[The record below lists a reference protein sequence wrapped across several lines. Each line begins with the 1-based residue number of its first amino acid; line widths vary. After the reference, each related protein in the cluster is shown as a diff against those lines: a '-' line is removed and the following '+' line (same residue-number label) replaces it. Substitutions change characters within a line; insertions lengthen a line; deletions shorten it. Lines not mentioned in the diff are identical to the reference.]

1 MSSKPKKE
9 EYKASELEKTNAAV
23 AAAEKAYFRKNYQ
36 PLLTQM
42 RDESL
47 REDDQKRILKDRAQA
62 DTMQALTGQRPSL
75 AATQAVDY
83 QSDLASAALGQQMQ
97 ASRAAKDISTTMQ
110 TGVLGTARGQ
120 AADAQSGLAA
130 ASRMRASRELAE
142 TQAKFAARQAKGAMF
157 GQLAGAYIGQ
167 GIRNKKATNSW
178 NKSFRVNPGE
188 INPETG
194 EVTKTGVDKRSWWDW
209 GG

>member
-1 MSSKPKKE
+1 
-9 EYKASELEKTNAAV
+9 
-23 AAAEKAYFRKNYQ
+23 
-36 PLLTQM
+36 M

-47 REDDQKRILKDRAQA
+47 REGDQKRILKDRAQA

-110 TGVLGTARGQ
+110 TGVLGPARGQ

-130 ASRMRASRELAE
+130 ASRLRTSKELAI
-142 TQAKFAARQAKGAMF
+142 TQAKFQARQAKGAMWADLGGAF
-157 GQLAGAYIGQ
+157 LGKMQKNKAQTGSPWKSARYNPELYGEDGGGYDYGNKLAGYKPYGK
-167 GIRNKKATNSW
+167 G
-178 NKSFRVNPGE
+178 
-188 INPETG
+188 
-194 EVTKTGVDKRSWWDW
+194 
-209 GG
+209 

>member
-1 MSSKPKKE
+1 MGSKPKKQD
-9 EYKASELEKTNAAV
+9 YAPSELEQTNAAV
-23 AAAEKAYFRKNYQ
+23 AAAEKRYFKEHYQ

-47 REDDQKRILKDRAQA
+47 REGDQQRILKDRAQA
-62 DTMQALTGQRPSL
+62 DTMQTLTGMRPSL

-97 ASRAAKDISTTMQ
+97 ASRTAKDISTTMQ

-130 ASRMRASRELAE
+130 ASRLKTSRELAE
-142 TQAKFAARQAKGAMF
+142 TQAKFKARLARGDMF
-157 GQLAGAYIGQ
+157 ARIGAGAFGKWLDNRQ
-167 GIRNKKATNSW
+167 
-178 NKSFRVNPGE
+178 
-188 INPETG
+188 INPDTG
-194 EVTKTGVDKRSWWDW
+194 RANTNDESRTPKDNDTNPFIGPSL
-209 GG
+209 

>member
-1 MSSKPKKE
+1 MGSKPKKQD
-9 EYKASELEKTNAAV
+9 YQPSELEKTNAAV
-23 AAAEKAYFRKNYQ
+23 AAAEKRYFREKYQ

-42 RDESL
+42 RDDSL
-47 REDDQKRILKDRAQA
+47 REGDQQRILKDRAQA
-62 DTMQALTGQRPSL
+62 DTMQALTGTRPSL
-75 AATQAVDY
+75 AATQSVDY

-130 ASRMRASRELAE
+130 ASRMKRSRELAE
-142 TQAKFAARQAKGAMF
+142 TQAKFQARQAKGAAIA
-157 GQLAGAYIGQ
+157 QIAGSYLGQ
-167 GIRNKKATNSW
+167 GIRNKKATGSW
-178 NKSFRVNPGE
+178 NKSFRVKPGE

-194 EVTKTGVDKRSWWDW
+194 EVTTTGVDARSWWDF